1 MAGIYRVCKVFEVES
16 GHMLMKHPG
25 RCRFPHGHSRR
36 VEVVVSCTELDPN
49 DMVCDFKALKLAVGE
64 FIDRFDH
71 AMAVNSDDDAAKRLA
86 TDGGRIVVFDH
97 EDPTT
102 EVMARRIFEYVQ
114 MQASSGAEFRDA
126 DGNVYRLPKGL
137 KVERVRVGETST
149 SWAEY
154 GIA

>member
-1 MAGIYRVCKVFEVES
+1 MSGVYRVCKVFEVES

-36 VEVVVSCTELDPN
+36 VEVVVSATELDPN

-71 AMAVNSDDDAAKRLA
+71 AMAINGDDPSATSFRDA
-86 TDGGRIVVFDH
+86 GGRIIVFEH

-102 EVMARRIFEYVQ
+102 EFMARRIFEYVR
-114 MQASSGAEFRDA
+114 MQIAAGAEFRDA
-126 DGNVYRLPKGL
+126 DGHVYRLPKGL

-154 GIA
+154 SID